1 MSDEITLRDTFAAAA
16 LTGLLAQGDDA
27 DFPENTYW
35 AAAYRMADAMLRER
49 HTAVRDN
56 CVTSNQ
62 RRMEYPQP
70 TLTDE
75 EREAVKWCRD
85 NIIPMSSS
93 ASSFAFIHTAT
104 LRKLLERLA

>member
-49 HTAVRDN
+49 GGTKPLPKEKRAEI
-56 CVTSNQ
+56 S
-62 RRMEYPQP
+62 Y
-70 TLTDE
+70 TLTAE
-75 EREAVKWCRD
+75 EREAV
-85 NIIPMSSS
+85 
-93 ASSFAFIHTAT
+93 AFAAGHFGAFKNQAAT
-104 LRKLLERLA
+104 LRDLLERLA